1 MELVEDFC
9 GLVEEEQIRIE
20 VGDFGH
26 VEVLRREKNCGGSAR
41 PAIFAL
47 SSGRFDGEQFGRL
60 KIFEGYER
68 HARQVEFAED
78 VASSRVK

>member
-9 GLVEEEQIRIE
+9 GLVEEEQIRIQ

-26 VEVLRREKNCGGSAR
+26 VEVFQREKYRCGSAR
-41 PAIFAL
+41 PAIFDR
-47 SSGRFDGEQFGRL
+47 SSSWFDGEQFGRL